1 LNHELVKMSQLLKE
15 REEHAVRVQNTLNA
29 SQQEKDNLLRKLNES
44 ELHNNDLTVRSSR
57 REMEA
62 V

>member
-1 LNHELVKMSQLLKE
+1 MSQLLKE